1 MTFLKQTLTTEEEEV
16 DRFQK
21 MVLDFHKAMDTPW
34 RAKPTADIGQADAA
48 LRIALID
55 EKSDELVG
63 AIYDQDLE
71 KIADGLANLLY
82 ITYGCALAFG
92 IDLEPVFCE
101 VHKANMQR
109 TGGPVSAE
117 GWHRPHITAMKSIG

>member
-1 MTFLKQTLTTEEEEV
+1 M

-34 RAKPTADIGQADAA
+34 CTQPTADIGQADAA

-55 EKSDELVG
+55 EKSDELAG
-63 AIYDQDLE
+63 AIYDQDLV

-82 ITYGCALAFG
+82 VTYGCALAFG

-101 VHKANMQR
+101 MHKANMQKA
-109 TGGPVSAE
+109 GGPVSAE
-117 GWHRPHITAMKSIG
+117 DWHRPNITAIRSIG